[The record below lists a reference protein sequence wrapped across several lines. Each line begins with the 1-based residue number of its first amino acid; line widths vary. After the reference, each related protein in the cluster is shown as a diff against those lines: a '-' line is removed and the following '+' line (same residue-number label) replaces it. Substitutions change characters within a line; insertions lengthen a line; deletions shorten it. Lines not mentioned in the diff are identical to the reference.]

1 LVSLESDGADKAQIN
16 SIEHRGNA
24 SPVLPFIQNLISPVK
39 DKRDF
44 YSIPNSGKS
53 IKVNQARSD
62 IQINDVIIDQNT
74 PNNINEE

>member
-1 LVSLESDGADKAQIN
+1 M
-16 SIEHRGNA
+16 
-24 SPVLPFIQNLISPVK
+24 LPFIQNLISPVK

-53 IKVNQARSD
+53 IKVNKARSE

-74 PNNINEE
+74 PNNINEEEKKIDLEVDKNK

>member
-1 LVSLESDGADKAQIN
+1 
-16 SIEHRGNA
+16 
-24 SPVLPFIQNLISPVK
+24 VLPFIQNLISPVK